1 MIATAPSVAPPPKK
15 IVLID
20 DHPLFRSGVAQLV
33 RADPSLEL
41 AGEAGDGASGI
52 ALAEQVDP
60 DLVLIDLNMKAM
72 NGIETLRALKQ
83 RRLRA
88 RCVMLTV
95 SDDGRDVLEAMRA
108 GADGY
113 LLKDLEPEALA
124 AQIQQAVG
132 GRVVIESS
140 LAGVLADAALSP
152 PPQAAD
158 AIVGDLTERERETLA
173 LLADGRSN
181 KEIAREL
188 GISDATVK
196 VHIKHLLRKL
206 GVKSRL
212 EAAVWA
218 LQSPLFKGGT
228 AQR

>member
-1 MIATAPSVAPPPKK
+1 MTVPPKK

-33 RADPSLEL
+33 RAEPSLAL

-83 RRLRA
+83 RGLRA

-152 PPQAAD
+152 PPLSAD
-158 AIVGDLTERERETLA
+158 EVVGDLTDRERETLA

-218 LQSPLFKGGT
+218 LQSPGFKGG
-228 AQR
+228 R

>member
-1 MIATAPSVAPPPKK
+1 MTTTAPTPPKR

-33 RADPSLEL
+33 RAEPSLAL

-83 RRLRA
+83 RGLRA

-113 LLKDLEPEALA
+113 LLKDLEPEMLA

-158 AIVGDLTERERETLA
+158 EIVGDLTERERETLA

-218 LQSPLFKGGT
+218 LQRPAFKPPLP
-228 AQR
+228 Q

>member
-1 MIATAPSVAPPPKK
+1 MSVAGSPAGAPAR

-33 RADPSLEL
+33 RSDPSLEL
-41 AGEAGDGASGI
+41 AGEAGDGASGV
-52 ALAEQVDP
+52 ALAERVDP

-72 NGIETLRALKQ
+72 NGIETLRALRQ
-83 RRLRA
+83 RPLRA

-113 LLKDLEPEALA
+113 LLKDLEPEELALR
-124 AQIQQAVG
+124 IREAVC

-140 LAGVLADAALSP
+140 LAGVMADAALQP
-152 PPQAAD
+152 PAPREDPRLAE
-158 AIVGDLTERERETLA
+158 LTEREREILA
-173 LLADGRSN
+173 WLADGRSN

-212 EAAVWA
+212 EAAVFA
-218 LQSPLFKGGT
+218 LQSPSF
-228 AQR
+228 QRAA

>member
-1 MIATAPSVAPPPKK
+1 MTAR
-15 IVLID
+15 ILLID

-33 RADPSLEL
+33 RSDPELALAGETSDGATGLEL
-41 AGEAGDGASGI
+41 ARR
-52 ALAEQVDP
+52 LDP
-60 DLVLIDLNMKAM
+60 DLILIDLNMKPM
-72 NGIETLRALKQ
+72 NGIETLRALKAAGV
-83 RRLRA
+83 RA

-113 LLKDLEPEALA
+113 LLKDLEPEELSER
-124 AQIQQAVG
+124 IKQAVHG
-132 GRVVIESS
+132 GMVLEGS
-140 LAGVLADAALSP
+140 LAGVLAHALNEP
-152 PPQAAD
+152 PRLPHAE
-158 AIVGDLTERERETLA
+158 LTEREQEILA

-181 KEIAREL
+181 KEIARVL

-206 GVKSRL
+206 NVKSRL

-218 LQSPLFKGGT
+218 LQNP
-228 AQR
+228 QRRQPVAG

>member
-1 MIATAPSVAPPPKK
+1 MTSR

-33 RADPSLEL
+33 RSDPALEL
-41 AGEAGDGASGI
+41 AGEASDGASGI
-52 ALAEQVDP
+52 ALAERVDP
-60 DLVLIDLNMKAM
+60 DLVLIDLNMKPM
-72 NGIETLRALKQ
+72 NGIDTLRALKQ
-83 RRLRA
+83 RQLRT

-113 LLKDLEPEALA
+113 LLKDLEPEELALR
-124 AQIQQAVG
+124 IQQAVG
-132 GRVVIESS
+132 GRMVIESS
-140 LAGVLADAALSP
+140 LAGALADAALNP
-152 PPQAAD
+152 PAVPAEVD
-158 AIVGDLTERERETLA
+158 DLTEREREILG

-206 GVKSRL
+206 GMKSRL

-218 LQSPLFKGGT
+218 LQSPGFK
-228 AQR
+228 AHLPQ